1 MASRSPRHPS
11 RANLSDA
18 ALGPT
23 SAETGEMRLARF
35 LAMAGIESRRK
46 CEELITAGRVSV
58 DKEPVTDL
66 AARVDP
72 SRQDIR
78 LDGERISAERRVYF
92 LVNKPK
98 GLLCTN
104 YDPDG
109 RPRVVDLFPKLKE
122 RLFTVGRLDENSQG
136 LLVVTNDGDLAQ
148 RLAHPRYRVVKTY
161 RVQVAGIPSPLLIKD
176 LERGFF
182 FAEGKFKADTAKL
195 VKVKGQSAWIEITLS
210 EGQNREIR
218 RLLARIGHKVLVLER
233 VALGSLRLG
242 TLPIGAHRPLT
253 QDEVKSLYAMA
264 RRSDGTTPR
273 RSARPGPRRNK
284 PKGAG
289 QGDSAAP
296 QAGDAPRTPRKSAGP
311 KRGDKGSG
319 QSQRKGSGDRSPASA
334 AKKMR
339 AERPAGK
346 RKEL

>member
-1 MASRSPRHPS
+1 
-11 RANLSDA
+11 
-18 ALGPT
+18 
-23 SAETGEMRLARF
+23 
-35 LAMAGIESRRK
+35 MAGIESRRK
-46 CEELITAGRVSV
+46 CEELVTAGRVTV
-58 DKEPVTDL
+58 DKQPVTDL

-72 SRQDIR
+72 KVQDIR
-78 LDGERISAERRVYF
+78 LDGERLSAARRVYY

-109 RPRVVDLFPKLKE
+109 RPRVVDLFPTLKE

-148 RLAHPRYRVVKTY
+148 KLAHPRYRVVKTY
-161 RVQVAGIPSPLLIKD
+161 RVQVAGVPSPLLIRN
-176 LERGFF
+176 LERGFY

-195 VKVKGQSAWIEITLS
+195 IKVKGQSAWIEITLS

-242 TLPIGAHRPLT
+242 PLPVGAHRTLT
-253 QDEVKSLYAMA
+253 ADEVKSLYAMA
-264 RRSDGTTPR
+264 KTTGEG
-273 RSARPGPRRNK
+273 RPGRAKRSPKRAAVNETASPALDAAAPPAKAVPVHTDGDRPKKSPK
-284 PKGAG
+284 PKADAAKASGEKPAG
-289 QGDSAAP
+289 
-296 QAGDAPRTPRKSAGP
+296 
-311 KRGDKGSG
+311 
-319 QSQRKGSGDRSPASA
+319 RKGSTGQANTGKGKPPFPAA
-334 AKKMR
+334 RKMR

>member
-1 MASRSPRHPS
+1 
-11 RANLSDA
+11 
-18 ALGPT
+18 
-23 SAETGEMRLARF
+23 MRLARF

-46 CEELITAGRVSV
+46 CEELITAGRVTV
-58 DKEPVTDL
+58 DKLAVTDL

-72 SRQDIR
+72 DTQDIR
-78 LDGERISAERRVYF
+78 LDGERVSAERRVYF

-98 GLLCTN
+98 GLICTN

-109 RPRVVDLFPKLKE
+109 RPRVVDLFPNLKE

-148 RLAHPRYRVVKTY
+148 RLAHPRYRVIKTY
-161 RVQVAGIPSPLLIKD
+161 RVQVAGIPSPLLIKN
-176 LERGFF
+176 LERGFY

-195 VKVKGQSAWIEITLS
+195 IKVKGQSAWIEITLS

-233 VALGSLRLG
+233 VGLGSLRMG
-242 TLPIGAHRPLT
+242 TLPVGAHRSLT
-253 QDEVKSLYAMA
+253 PDEVKALYAMA
-264 RRSDGTTPR
+264 KTVATGRKGRSKPAARAKPKPETGPISDSPTQGQPSDGPATRKSP
-273 RSARPGPRRNK
+273 K
-284 PKGAG
+284 PKRDASRAGSGKAGTGKTGASG
-289 QGDSAAP
+289 QGRKSSAA
-296 QAGDAPRTPRKSAGP
+296 R
-311 KRGDKGSG
+311 
-319 QSQRKGSGDRSPASA
+319 
-334 AKKMR
+334 KMR

>member
-1 MASRSPRHPS
+1 
-11 RANLSDA
+11 
-18 ALGPT
+18 
-23 SAETGEMRLARF
+23 MRLARF

-176 LERGFF
+176 LERGFY

-242 TLPIGAHRPLT
+242 PLPIGAHRPLT
-253 QDEVKSLYAMA
+253 PDEVKSLYAMA
-264 RRSDGTTPR
+264 RRSEGPASR
-273 RSARPGPRRNK
+273 RAAMPRSAKRAK
-284 PKGAG
+284 PPAADRSESAEPPSG
-289 QGDSAAP
+289 AAP
-296 QAGDAPRTPRKSAGP
+296 RPPRKSAGP
-311 KRGDKGSG
+311 KRDDKGTGRGPRERSG
-319 QSQRKGSGDRSPASA
+319 KGSHPAT